1 MENTLASSNSTSTWL
16 SFFTAL
22 CVIEAFMITMFRVLP
37 NFWGKMINVWYDKFG
52 LVAIMLD
59 MLIVLIGFWITQKLY
74 SYIFGSSIKISLWK
88 FILLF
93 LCIQIIHDVLFYFL
107 ILKNS
112 SKGSN
117 AILDLINSYGQKH
130 GIYTILG
137 DSLMVILAVSLSW
150 LLLNYNVEFST
161 YMICI
166 LLSLYMIGYLLYT
179 NWN

>member
-1 MENTLASSNSTSTWL
+1 MSDTLSSSDSPTTWL

-22 CVIEAFMITMFRVLP
+22 CIIEAFMLMNFRLFP
-37 NFWGKMINVWYDKFG
+37 NFWGDMINIWYDKFG

-74 SYIFGSSIKISLWK
+74 TYFFGTSMKGTVWK

-93 LCIQIIHDVLFYFL
+93 LFVQIIHDILFYVI
-107 ILKNS
+107 ILKN

-117 AILDLINSYGQKH
+117 AILDLINSYGNKH

-137 DSLMVILAVSLSW
+137 DSLMVVLAVMMAW
-150 LLLNYNVEFST
+150 ILLNNDVSFST
-161 YMICI
+161 YIICI
-166 LLSLYMIGYLLYT
+166 LMSLYFIGYLLYAK
-179 NWN
+179 WK